1 MAGVPLLAAPAIAQA
16 LWQSSGSSRNTQ
28 NMTAYEGS
36 KRTGYSLQHS
46 RSRWASPGGS
56 IRGKKFWQAAEGP
69 APAEAA
75 GRSGSA
81 ASAGGGPSRGL
92 GTNSSSVQQGAE
104 PGPGTAR
111 DRGRRAPR
119 FPGGRLFQRGPGAP
133 SSPDTPIHRQKQWFK
148 ETFTYL
154 FAISNSAE
162 ASEAGIHLVSGWQVF
177 KSTPKEEL
185 PFWSDIV
192 LGFRAMSEAELLK
205 FPQHQFG
212 QAFTT
217 LKCDCPP
224 YLLWLEKRLKA
235 TGTQMYTRKVADLW
249 ELHSEYDI
257 VVNCAGIGAH
267 QLVGD
272 KQLFPV
278 RGQVLKVHAPW
289 VKHFIRDGDGLTYI
303 YPGIHRVTLGGTREE
318 GSWSLSP
325 DDGTTRDIFD
335 RCCSLEP
342 SLHGAQ
348 DIQVKVGLR
357 PSRQCVRVQREVLS
371 QGGVKLPVVHNYG
384 HGAGGFSVHR
394 GTANEAAHLV
404 EECIS
409 ALQGS
414 SLRAK
419 L

>member
-1 MAGVPLLAAPAIAQA
+1 MASPKVAVVGAGVIGLSTA
-16 LWQSSGSSRNTQ
+16 LCITETCPSCSVTVLSDQFSPNT
-28 NMTAYEGS
+28 TS
-36 KRTGYSLQHS
+36 DV
-46 RSRWASPGGS
+46 
-56 IRGKKFWQAAEGP
+56 
-69 APAEAA
+69 AA
-75 GRSGSA
+75 GMLI
-81 ASAGGGPSRGL
+81 PHIY
-92 GTNSSSVQQGAE
+92 
-104 PGPGTAR
+104 
-111 DRGRRAPR
+111 
-119 FPGGRLFQRGPGAP
+119 
-133 SSPDTPIHRQKQWFK
+133 PDTPIHRQKQWFK

-185 PFWSDIV
+185 PFWSDTV
-192 LGFRAMSEAELLK
+192 LGFRPMSEAELQK

-217 LKCDCPP
+217 LKCDCPS

-235 TGTQMYTRKVADLW
+235 TGTQIYTRKVADLW

-257 VVNCAGIGAH
+257 VVNCTGMGAH
-267 QLVGD
+267 HLVGD
-272 KQLFPV
+272 KELFPV

-289 VKHFIRDGDGLTYI
+289 VTQFIRDGDGLTYI
-303 YPGIHRVTLGGTREE
+303 YPGIHRVTLGGTRER

-325 DDGTTRDIFD
+325 DAGTTRDIFD

-342 SLHGAQ
+342 SLQRAK
-348 DIQVKVGLR
+348 DIEVKVGLR

-384 HGAGGFSVHR
+384 HGAGGFSVHW
-394 GTANEAAHLV
+394 GTAKEAASLV

-414 SLRAK
+414 SSRAK

>member
-162 ASEAGIHLVSGWQVF
+162 ASEAGIHLVSG
-177 KSTPKEEL
+177 
-185 PFWSDIV
+185 
-192 LGFRAMSEAELLK
+192 
-205 FPQHQFG
+205 
-212 QAFTT
+212 
-217 LKCDCPP
+217 
-224 YLLWLEKRLKA
+224 LKA